1 MHDKILKLEKHPYN
15 VMPAMTAEERK
26 DVRLDIKTYG
36 YDSNFPIILYQ
47 NMVLDGWHRQEICE
61 ELQVVPVYEEFLGSD
76 LEAYD
81 LVWRAAKRRNIT
93 SSQWAVAAMKAQPL
107 MDEILAKMKAEKAEK
122 LKGNHN
128 ARKEKQMVES
138 IPPSDL
144 PKKERDDSRR
154 AKVQFAKRCHT
165 NTKYIEKAKTLTPDV
180 LEKVEKGEVSLS
192 EIIRAEKTEALES
205 QMKRMEAK
213 KIRED
218 ALKESADTAVKEDE
232 SVAGEPT
239 KRLMELT
246 VEISEE
252 LLIRLK
258 AFAIAQ
264 NIEMK
269 IHGWD
274 LDYKQAAVDLIS
286 IGVSN
291 PPFKYDSDAMKAFS
305 DEIQRL
311 CNHADSQKSMEV

>member
-1 MHDKILKLEKHPYN
+1 MQDKILKLEKHPYN

-26 DVRLDIKTYG
+26 DVMLDIKTYG
-36 YDSNFPIILYQ
+36 YDSNFPIIIYQ

-61 ELQVVPVYEEFLGSD
+61 ELQVVPVYEEFRGSD

-93 SSQWAVAAMKAQPL
+93 SSQWAVAAMKAQPM
-107 MDEILAKMKAEKAEK
+107 MDEILAKIKAEKAEK
-122 LKGNHN
+122 LQGNQN

-144 PKKERDDSRR
+144 PKKERDESRR
-154 AKVQFAKRCHT
+154 SKVQFAKRCHT

-180 LEKVEKGEVSLS
+180 LERIEKGEVSIS
-192 EIIRAEKTEALES
+192 EIMRAEKTEELES
-205 QMKRMEAK
+205 QKKRIEAK
-213 KIRED
+213 KIREE
-218 ALKESADTAVKEDE
+218 ASKESSDTTVTDNE

-239 KRLMELT
+239 IRLTELT

-252 LLIRLK
+252 LLIKLK
-258 AFAIAQ
+258 AFAKAQ
-264 NIEMK
+264 NVEMK
-269 IHGWD
+269 IHGWN
-274 LDYKQAAVDLIS
+274 LDYKQVAVDLIN

-291 PPFKYDSDAMKAFS
+291 PPFKYDSDAMKVFN
-305 DEIQRL
+305 DEIQKL
-311 CNHADSQKSMEV
+311 SNNHGES

>member
-1 MHDKILKLEKHPYN
+1 MQDKILKLEKHPYN

-26 DVRLDIKTYG
+26 DVMLDIKTYG
-36 YDSNFPIILYQ
+36 YDSNFPIIIYQ

-61 ELQVVPVYEEFLGSD
+61 ELQVVPVYEEFRGSD

-93 SSQWAVAAMKAQPL
+93 SSQWAVAAMKAQPM
-107 MDEILAKMKAEKAEK
+107 MDEILAKIKAEKAEK
-122 LKGNHN
+122 LQGNQN

-144 PKKERDDSRR
+144 PKKERDESRR
-154 AKVQFAKRCHT
+154 SKVQFAKRCHT

-180 LEKVEKGEVSLS
+180 LEQIEKGEVSIS
-192 EIIRAEKTEALES
+192 EIMRAEKTEELES
-205 QMKRMEAK
+205 QKKRIEAK
-213 KIRED
+213 KIREE
-218 ALKESADTAVKEDE
+218 ASKESSDTTVTDNE

-239 KRLMELT
+239 IRLTELT

-252 LLIRLK
+252 LLIKLK
-258 AFAIAQ
+258 AFAKAQ
-264 NIEMK
+264 NVEMK
-269 IHGWD
+269 IHGWN
-274 LDYKQAAVDLIS
+274 LDYKQVAVDLIN

-291 PPFKYDSDAMKAFS
+291 PPFKYDSDAMKVFN
-305 DEIQRL
+305 DEIQKL
-311 CNHADSQKSMEV
+311 SNNHGES

>member
-1 MHDKILKLEKHPYN
+1 MQDKILKLEKHPYN

-26 DVRLDIKTYG
+26 DVMLDIKTYG
-36 YDSNFPIILYQ
+36 YDSNFPIIIYQ

-61 ELQVVPVYEEFLGSD
+61 ELQVVPVYEEFRGSD

-93 SSQWAVAAMKAQPL
+93 SSQWAVAAMKAQPM
-107 MDEILAKMKAEKAEK
+107 MDEILAKIKAEKAEK
-122 LKGNHN
+122 LQGNQN

-144 PKKERDDSRR
+144 PKKERDETRR
-154 AKVQFAKRCHT
+154 SKVQFAKRCHT

-180 LEKVEKGEVSLS
+180 LERIEKGEVSIS
-192 EIIRAEKTEALES
+192 EIMRAEKTEELES
-205 QMKRMEAK
+205 QKKRIEAK
-213 KIRED
+213 KIREE
-218 ALKESADTAVKEDE
+218 ASKESSDTTVTDNE

-239 KRLMELT
+239 IRLTELT

-252 LLIRLK
+252 LLIKLK
-258 AFAIAQ
+258 AFAKAQ
-264 NIEMK
+264 NVEMK
-269 IHGWD
+269 IHGWN
-274 LDYKQAAVDLIS
+274 LDYKQVAVDLIN

-291 PPFKYDSDAMKAFS
+291 PPFKYDSDAMKVFN
-305 DEIQRL
+305 DEIQKL
-311 CNHADSQKSMEV
+311 SNNHGES